1 MDAYDLKNAVE
12 AIRMPDGMT
21 ERLIEGCRTAAE
33 EREATMKKTMNF
45 GWKKAVALAA
55 VAALLLCGAAAAGGR
70 FKDVVRWDGAV
81 TGTVYE
87 QATEELCVEARM
99 EQGELTVQV
108 RFLAPDDMPYAELD
122 TLRLGEYQVV
132 DAAGEVVAQ
141 GEGCDPAVIADGTAE
156 LRLPL
161 AELPGGSYRLQ
172 VSGFVGEKK
181 ADQPLPILGAW
192 ECGF

>member
-1 MDAYDLKNAVE
+1 M
-12 AIRMPDGMT
+12 
-21 ERLIEGCRTAAE
+21 
-33 EREATMKKTMNF
+33 
-45 GWKKAVALAA
+45 
-55 VAALLLCGAAAAGGR
+55 
-70 FKDVVRWDGAV
+70 
-81 TGTVYE
+81 
-87 QATEELCVEARM
+87 EARM

>member
-1 MDAYDLKNAVE
+1 MKHKWV
-12 AIRMPDGMT
+12 I
-21 ERLIEGCRTAAE
+21 LI
-33 EREATMKKTMNF
+33 
-45 GWKKAVALAA
+45 L
-55 VAALLLCGAAAAGGR
+55 AALLLCGAAAAGGR

-87 QATEELCVEARM
+87 QATEELRMEARM

-141 GEGCDPAVIADGTAE
+141 GEGCDPAVIADGMAE

-172 VSGFVGEKK
+172 VSGFVGEKQ